1 MEGAMSAV
9 TARTTE
15 AQIWTRIVQP
25 DEDLLSPAAAESLLR
40 LKFAEQDIAR
50 MNDLAEKNRQGLLTE
65 EERKDLES
73 YVRVGDI
80 LTLLHLKA
88 RRAMD
93 RRPRTG
99 S

>member
-1 MEGAMSAV
+1 MSTV

-15 AQIWTRIVQP
+15 AQIWTRIMQP
-25 DEDLLSPAAAESLLR
+25 DESLLTPAAAESLLR

-50 MNDLAEKNRQGLLTE
+50 MNDLAQKNQEGLLTE
-65 EERKDLES
+65 EERRELES

-80 LTLLHLKA
+80 LSLIHLKA
-88 RRAMD
+88 RRAME
-93 RRPRTG
+93 RQPRTG

>member
-1 MEGAMSAV
+1 MSIV

-25 DEDLLSPAAAESLLR
+25 NEHLLSPAAAESLLR
-40 LKFAEQDIAR
+40 LKFAEQDIVR
-50 MNDLAEKNRQGLLTE
+50 MNDLAEKTRRGLLTE
-65 EERKDLES
+65 EERKGLES

-80 LTLLHLKA
+80 LAPLHLKA
-88 RRAMD
+88 GRAME

-99 S
+99 P